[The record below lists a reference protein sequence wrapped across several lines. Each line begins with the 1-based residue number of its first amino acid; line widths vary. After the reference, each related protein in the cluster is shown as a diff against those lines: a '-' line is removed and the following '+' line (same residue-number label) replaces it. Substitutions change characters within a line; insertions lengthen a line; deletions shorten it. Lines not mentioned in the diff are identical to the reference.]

1 MILLNDMNA
10 RTIPTLDNFNPDLP
24 VHMTFNEQ
32 DWHLLAEYWYPIAL
46 ARDISE
52 QPLGTVLLDMPLVI
66 YKMANELIVA
76 KDACPHRGVPLSL
89 GKNDG
94 QGVVCRYHG
103 LRFAEKGHCNRI
115 PAHPDQKISPR
126 FNLKTY
132 AAVEHYGLIWCN
144 LTANHDAQP
153 NIPMMPNWDDSAFQ
167 QLVCPTV
174 DFQCFAGR
182 QLEGFIDVAHFAWVH
197 PDTFGDPDNVEV
209 PDYKTVET
217 ETGFNADY
225 WSSVGRYP
233 IGIDQ
238 RGKEGFQWLRHFEI
252 HLPFIAT
259 LTIHFP
265 NDNKQVIMNAASPM
279 TARSTRL
286 FAPICRNYDKELPI
300 EDAYDFNLKIF
311 EEDRLVSESQ
321 KPEYLPLD
329 LTIEAHFPA
338 DRSSSMYR
346 KLLRKKGFSPLFSA

>member
-1 MILLNDMNA
+1 MNSKIK
-10 RTIPTLDNFNPDLP
+10 TYNPDLP
-24 VHMTFNEQ
+24 VHMSFDEH

-46 ARDISE
+46 ARDIHE
-52 QPLGTVLLDMPLVI
+52 QPYGTMLLDMPLVI
-66 YKMANELIVA
+66 YKMGEELIVA

-94 QGVVCRYHG
+94 QGIVCRYHG
-103 LRFAEKGHCNRI
+103 LRFGSKGHCNRI
-115 PAHPDQKISPR
+115 PAHPEHKTSAR

-132 AAVEHYGLIWCN
+132 AAVERYGLIWCS
-144 LTANHDAQP
+144 LTAQPDAAP
-153 NIPMMPNWDDSAFQ
+153 NIPIMPHWDDAEFQ

-174 DFQCFAGR
+174 DFKCFAGR
-182 QLEGFIDVAHFAWVH
+182 QVEGFIDVAHFAWVH
-197 PDTFGDPDNVEV
+197 PDTFGDPENAEV
-209 PDYKTVET
+209 PDYKTIET

-233 IGIDQ
+233 IGLDQ
-238 RGKEGFQWLRHFEI
+238 RGKDGFQWLRHFEI
-252 HLPFIAT
+252 HLPFTAT

-265 NDNKQVIMNAASPM
+265 NDSKQVIMNAASPM

-286 FAPICRNYDKELPI
+286 FAPICRNYDKELPV
-300 EDAYDFNLKIF
+300 EDAYDFNIKIF

-329 LTIEAHFPA
+329 LSIEAHFPA

-346 KLLRKKGFSPLFSA
+346 KLLRKKGFSPLFAA

>member
-1 MILLNDMNA
+1 MNSKIN
-10 RTIPTLDNFNPDLP
+10 TYNPDRP
-24 VHMTFNEQ
+24 VHMTFEEH

-52 QPLGTVLLDMPLVI
+52 QPYGAMLLDMPLVI
-66 YKMANELIVA
+66 YKMNDELIVA

-103 LRFAEKGHCNRI
+103 LRFGKQGHCNRI
-115 PAHPDQKISPR
+115 PAHPEQKISPR
-126 FNLKTY
+126 FNLRTY
-132 AAVEHYGLIWCN
+132 AAVERYGLIWCS
-144 LTANHDAQP
+144 LSADKEAIP
-153 NIPMMPNWDDSAFQ
+153 NIPVLPFWEDAEYQ

-197 PDTFGDPDNVEV
+197 PDTFGDPENAEV
-209 PDYKTVET
+209 PDYKTFET

-233 IGIDQ
+233 IGLDQ
-238 RGKEGFQWLRHFEI
+238 RGKDGFQWLRHFEI
-252 HLPFIAT
+252 HLPFTAT

-265 NDNKQVIMNAASPM
+265 NNTKQVIMNAASPM

-286 FAPICRNYDKELPI
+286 FAPICRNYDKDLPI
-300 EDAYDFNLKIF
+300 EEAYEFNLKIF

-329 LTIEAHFPA
+329 LSIEAHFPA

-346 KLLRKKGFSPLFSA
+346 KLLRKKGFSPLFAA

>member
-1 MILLNDMNA
+1 MLRHHENSSMNSKIN
-10 RTIPTLDNFNPDLP
+10 TYNPDLP
-24 VHMTFNEQ
+24 VHMTFEEH

-52 QPLGTVLLDMPLVI
+52 QPYGAMLLDMPLVI
-66 YKMANELIVA
+66 YKMNDELIVA

-103 LRFAEKGHCNRI
+103 LRFGKQGHCNRI
-115 PAHPDQKISPR
+115 PAHPEQKISPR
-126 FNLKTY
+126 FNLRTY
-132 AAVEHYGLIWCN
+132 AAVERYSLIWCS
-144 LTANHDAQP
+144 LSADKEATP
-153 NIPMMPNWDDSAFQ
+153 NIPVLPFWEDAEYQ

-197 PDTFGDPDNVEV
+197 PDTFGDPENAEV
-209 PDYKTVET
+209 PDYKTFET

-233 IGIDQ
+233 IGLDQ
-238 RGKEGFQWLRHFEI
+238 RGKDGFQWLRHFEI
-252 HLPFIAT
+252 HLPFTAT

-265 NDNKQVIMNAASPM
+265 NHAKQVIMNAASPM

-286 FAPICRNYDKELPI
+286 FAPICRNYDKDLPI
-300 EDAYDFNLKIF
+300 EEAYEFNLKIF

-329 LTIEAHFPA
+329 LSIEAHFPA

-346 KLLRKKGFSPLFSA
+346 KLLRKKGFSPLFAA